1 MTYNAYHFC
10 DRAQNRVW
18 ALENPKLIF
27 DPNLIFDLPCRSFSV
42 LKNEKPNRNLCNYW
56 VLGNKVIN
64 FFGRFL
70 AVFNFSKVKKLK
82 RIPGFFVVLSTG
94 NT

>member
-10 DRAQNRVW
+10 DKAQNRVW

-42 LKNEKPNRNLCNYW
+42 LKKKNQIETY
-56 VLGNKVIN
+56 VIIGC
-64 FFGRFL
+64 FY
-70 AVFNFSKVKKLK
+70 
-82 RIPGFFVVLSTG
+82 TQ
-94 NT
+94 